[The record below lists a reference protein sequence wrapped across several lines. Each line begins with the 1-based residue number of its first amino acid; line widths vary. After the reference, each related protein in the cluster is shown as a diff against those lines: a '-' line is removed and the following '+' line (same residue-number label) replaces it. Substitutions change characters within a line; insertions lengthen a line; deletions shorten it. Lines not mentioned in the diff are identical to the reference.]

1 MQYAPNFGSLRHSS
15 ISIRST
21 RLVHDPRDSVRAA
34 ALAGLA
40 PLIARHRGNADALLA
55 AHGFTLHSDD
65 DLERHV
71 SYGDFIRLLEDCAAT
86 LRCPD
91 FGLQLGQA
99 QDLNV
104 LGPVATIAR
113 HSSNVAGAVI
123 ATAKY
128 LSYHTPGAAVELV
141 MGCEEPAGFTY
152 EVVLHGL
159 RGCRQ
164 INELSMYLGQRIL
177 ELMLGE
183 RYRARGVHFAN
194 DQPPDLRALHRV
206 FGHRL
211 EFEMPINRF
220 IVPEEDLGR
229 RVEPADP
236 ALRRL
241 VARYIDLTRQDA
253 LLPLSDRVSRSIRTF
268 LPSGR
273 CSLQLVADHLG
284 YSARTLQRELANRG
298 QSFRKM
304 QEVQQ
309 EQVAKQMLAR
319 TAAPLMR
326 VATVTGF
333 SEQST
338 FNRAFKRWTGES
350 PARWRRAL
358 LRQPAEP

>member
-1 MQYAPNFGSLRHSS
+1 M
-15 ISIRST
+15 IK
-21 RLVHDPRDSVRAA
+21 DPRDSIRAA
-34 ALAGLA
+34 ALAGIA
-40 PLIARHRGNADALLA
+40 PLIARHRGDADALLR
-55 AHGFTLHSDD
+55 AHGFTLQSAD

-71 SYGDFIRLLEDCAAT
+71 SYADFIRLLEDCSAT

-91 FGLQLGQA
+91 FGLQLAQA

-113 HSSNVAGAVI
+113 HSSNVADAVS
-123 ATAKY
+123 ATAQY
-128 LSYHTPGAAVELV
+128 LSYHTPAAAVELV
-141 MGCEEPAGFTY
+141 SGSEEPAGFTF
-152 EVVLHGL
+152 EVILQGL

-183 RYRARGVHFAN
+183 GYRAQEVHFAN
-194 DQPPDLRALHRV
+194 TRPPGPRMLQRIFGNRV
-206 FGHRL
+206 
-211 EFEMPINRF
+211 EFDMPINRF
-220 IVPEEDLGR
+220 IVPEQDLAR
-229 RVEPADP
+229 QVEPADP

-241 VARYIDLTRQDA
+241 VAQYIDLTRQDA
-253 LLPLSDRVSRSIRTF
+253 LLPLTDRVSRSIRTF

-284 YSARTLQRELANRG
+284 YSSRTLQRELAIRG
-298 QSFRKM
+298 QSFRKL
-304 QEVQQ
+304 QEAQQ
-309 EQVAKQMLAR
+309 ERLAKRLLAR
-319 TAAPLMR
+319 TAAPLLR

-350 PARWRRAL
+350 PARWRRES
-358 LRQPAEP
+358 LRRSVEH